1 MRKTILL
8 AALALGSSA
17 FLVQAQTPPTPAA
30 PPPLHSRA
38 PLGYHVPFPRRAR
51 AKLMF
56 RPGDTH
62 SYVVTDHENFDVE
75 FVERALITNHIE
87 NHVHWL
93 DLVTVLEGEGT
104 LAIGGTPVDAVY
116 TNPAEPSGTRM
127 TGARIV
133 PLHPGDFVIVP
144 AGVWHI
150 FSGTAA
156 HTLRYVIFKQR
167 E

>member
-1 MRKTILL
+1 MRKTLLL

-17 FLVQAQTPPTPAA
+17 FLVQAQTPAAPAA
-30 PPPLHSRA
+30 PKPLHSRA
-38 PLGYHVPFPRRAR
+38 PLDYQFMTRAELD
-51 AKLMF
+51 KKMF

-62 SYVVTDHENFDVE
+62 SYVTTDHENFDVE

-104 LAIGGTPVDAVY
+104 LAIGGKPVDPNY
-116 TNPAEPSGTRM
+116 SNPAEPNGTKM
-127 TGARIV
+127 TGAKIV

-150 FSGTAA
+150 FSGTAK
-156 HTLRYVIFKQR
+156 TKLRYVIFKQR

>member
-1 MRKTILL
+1 MRKTLLL

-17 FLVQAQTPPTPAA
+17 FLVQAQTPPAPAA

-38 PLGYHVPFPRRAR
+38 PLTYQFQSRADLD
-51 AKLMF
+51 KLMF

-62 SYVVTDHENFDVE
+62 SYVTTDHENFDVE

-150 FSGTAA
+150 FSGTA
-156 HTLRYVIFKQR
+156 TTKLRYVIFKQR